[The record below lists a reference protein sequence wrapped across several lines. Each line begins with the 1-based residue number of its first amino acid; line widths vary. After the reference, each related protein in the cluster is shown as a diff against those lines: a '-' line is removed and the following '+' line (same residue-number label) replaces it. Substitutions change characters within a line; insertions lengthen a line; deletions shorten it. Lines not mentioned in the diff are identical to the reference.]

1 MTYCSLPQAHH
12 KNMKSTNMQERFNE
26 EIKRRTSVIRIFPNE
41 ASCLRLIRA
50 LSAEQHEAWQE
61 DNRYINMTLLKEMK
75 RERLKAAA

>member
-1 MTYCSLPQAHH
+1 
-12 KNMKSTNMQERFNE
+12 MKSTTMLERFNE
-26 EIKRRTSVIRIFPNE
+26 EIKRRTRVVRIFPNE

-50 LSAEQHEAWQE
+50 LAAEPHETWPE

>member
-1 MTYCSLPQAHH
+1 
-12 KNMKSTNMQERFNE
+12 MKSTNMLERFNE
-26 EIKRRTSVIRIFPNE
+26 EIKRRTRVVRIFPNE

-50 LSAEQHEAWQE
+50 LAAEQHETWQE